1 MRTSSDRWLG
11 ALFHGWV
18 ELLSLFGVLFLV
30 VLLLGWAWGRALRP
44 ADRGPAINVAMLLG
58 SYGVVLL
65 LRSMQADGYAALVVA
80 AAVLVA
86 GALSR
91 MVRPLGL
98 WWLLGIAATL
108 LGLHLHL
115 SALLFVL
122 LSFLALLL
130 SPGQRR

>member
-18 ELLSLFGVLFLV
+18 ELLSLFGVLFIV
-30 VLLLGWAWGRALRP
+30 VLVLGWAWGRALRP
-44 ADRGPAINVAMLLG
+44 ADRGPAVNVVMLLG
-58 SYGVVLL
+58 AFGCVLL
-65 LRSMQADGYAALVVA
+65 LRMLPVNEWAALIVA
-80 AAVLVA
+80 LAVLVA

-98 WWLLGIAATL
+98 WWLLGITATL
-108 LGLHLHL
+108 IGLHLHL
-115 SALLFVL
+115 SALIFMAV
-122 LSFLALLL
+122 STLALLL

>member
-18 ELLSLFGVLFLV
+18 ELLSLFGVLFIAVLV
-30 VLLLGWAWGRALRP
+30 LGWAWGRALRP
-44 ADRGPAINVAMLLG
+44 ADRGPAVNVAMLLG
-58 SYGVVLL
+58 AFGCVLL
-65 LRSMQADGYAALVVA
+65 LRALPVTEWAALIVA
-80 AAVLVA
+80 LAVLVA

-98 WWLLGIAATL
+98 WWLLGITATL
-108 LGLHLHL
+108 IGLHLHL
-115 SALLFVL
+115 SALIFVV
-122 LSFLALLL
+122 LSTLALLL